1 MLTLWKQWNERKI
14 MHVWMKW
21 RSASWRQSANK
32 SRSRTDAMQKK
43 VQAVSP
49 FAHPASSCCHLVK
62 SPASSF
68 SPVCNHYYHCQH
80 YQHYY
85 YSSSPLCNQEHLL
98 VTVLVVVVDYYWWS
112 WWLVTMMV
120 VAVMIMVLITRVTWW
135 WLWWSPAH
143 RMVGVGVHQVW
154 VAIRSVRTILS
165 S

>member
-1 MLTLWKQWNERKI
+1 MKI
-14 MHVWMKW
+14 SIIKIISKEIMKII
-21 RSASWRQSANK
+21 SIQIK
-32 SRSRTDAMQKK
+32 IVTPAMQKK
-43 VQAVSP
+43 VQAVQP

-120 VAVMIMVLITRVTWW
+120 VAVMIMVLITRVTW
-135 WLWWSPAH
+135 
-143 RMVGVGVHQVW
+143 
-154 VAIRSVRTILS
+154 
-165 S
+165 